1 MLTEH
6 SAAMIQ
12 GYETFRPL
20 EPEERSQLPALRM
33 IASARFALTRLETF
47 DGNRF
52 RKDPFDQITRLRQ
65 LSALSPN

>member
-1 MLTEH
+1 
-6 SAAMIQ
+6 
-12 GYETFRPL
+12 
-20 EPEERSQLPALRM
+20 M